1 MVYILLTIYFICLS
15 YLLIFSINQFILTI
29 NYRSRAKKDSISGE
43 LPVTLPFVTIQ
54 LPVYNERFVVE
65 RLLSA
70 VDCIRYPNDR
80 LEVQILDDST
90 DETSQII
97 REFVQDKD
105 RTYIHIT
112 RNKRQGYKAGALS
125 HGLSFAKGE
134 LIALFDADF
143 VPKDDFLEKT
153 LPLFS
158 DPKTGMIQTR
168 WKHLNQNFSI
178 LTELQAFGL
187 DAHFTVEQAGRYSA
201 GKFINF
207 NGTAGIWRKEAIVD
221 AGGWADD
228 TLTEDLDLSYRAQL
242 RGWRFHYL
250 EDYDCPSELPVTVD
264 NIKSQQFRWTKGTA
278 ETAVKILPEV
288 LRSGIS
294 SKKKV
299 SAFFHLTSSLVF
311 VSVFLA
317 SVISVPL
324 VYFKSILPELEGI
337 FLAANAFVLGFLFI
351 AYFYWVSLQSS
362 KRRVKSYL
370 WRFPMFMSLSMSL
383 GAQNTMATIEGLIGK
398 RSAFIRTP
406 KFNILTSKDRISK
419 NNYLRSRISITNVLE
434 FLMVIYF
441 GGALVMGFLL
451 DDLGLIIFHG
461 FLLAGY
467 SLITYFSIKE
477 LIYAKA

>member
-15 YLLIFSINQFILTI
+15 YLLIFSINQFILTL
-29 NYRSRAKKDSISGE
+29 NYRSKPKQESNEG
-43 LPVTLPFVTIQ
+43 LPDDLPFVTIQ
-54 LPVYNERFVVE
+54 LPVYNEKFVIE
-65 RLLSA
+65 RLLDSI
-70 VDCIRYPNDR
+70 DRIQYPDDR

-97 REFVQDKD
+97 REFIQKKD
-105 RTYIHIT
+105 RSYTHIT

-125 HGLSFAKGE
+125 HGLAFARGE

-143 VPKDDFLEKT
+143 VPNPDFLKKT
-153 LPLFS
+153 LPYFS
-158 DPKTGMIQTR
+158 DGTTAMVQAR

-187 DAHFTVEQAGRYSA
+187 DAHFTVEQSGRYSA

-207 NGTAGIWRKEAIVD
+207 NGTAGVWRKEAIID
-221 AGGWADD
+221 AGGWEED

-242 RGWRFHYL
+242 KGWKFHYL
-250 EDYDCPSELPVTVD
+250 EDYGCPSELPVTVD

-278 ETAVKILPEV
+278 ETAVKMLPEV
-288 LRSGIS
+288 IKSGIS
-294 SKKKV
+294 SKQKV

-311 VSVFLA
+311 VSIFLT

-324 VYFKSILPELEGI
+324 VYFKSVLPELKAV
-337 FLAANAFVLGFLFI
+337 FLLGNVFVLGFILI
-351 AYFYWVSLQSS
+351 AYFYWVSLQNSGY
-362 KRRVKSYL
+362 RLRNYI

-383 GAQNTMATIEGLIGK
+383 GAQNTIATIEGLIGK

-406 KFNILTSKDRISK
+406 KFNILTRKDRISK
-419 NNYLRSRISITNVLE
+419 NNYLRSRISFTNILE
-434 FLMVIYF
+434 LLMTIYF
-441 GGALVMGFLL
+441 GGAIVMGFKLE
-451 DDLGLIIFHG
+451 DLGLIIFHG

-467 SLITYFSIKE
+467 SLISYFSIKE
-477 LIYAKA
+477 LLYAKA